1 MYFYLQN
8 SELLSG
14 KAFNSIFDILHV
26 DVRNVSCIF
35 ISISWLLAIAT
46 IGINLS
52 KNITPQIIVIL
63 RFIAVTSDR
72 FTYSAF

>member
-1 MYFYLQN
+1 MCFYLHT
-8 SELLSG
+8 SELSSG
-14 KAFNSIFDILHV
+14 KAFNIMSYLLHFDV
-26 DVRNVSCIF
+26 WNVSCIF